1 MDGIRKNGVPL
12 SDTEYQLGSLQEMTK
27 EELIEEILG
36 THSWDYLLE
45 NGMVMLRCE
54 CEIPTME
61 EAIFRECEGCLEQ
74 HDMAVVNGYVVN
86 EKGEV
91 MK

>member
-1 MDGIRKNGVPL
+1 MDTIRKNGVLL
-12 SDTEYQLGSLQEMTK
+12 SDTEYQLDSLQEMTK
-27 EELIEEILG
+27 EDLIEEILG

-45 NGMVMLRCE
+45 NGMVMLRCK

-61 EAIFRECEGCLEQ
+61 EAIFRKCEGCLELY
-74 HDMAVVNGYVVN
+74 DLAVVNGRVVN
-86 EKGEV
+86 PYGAV